1 MKNLKELYKELSER
15 KDFEIIRTGFDGGM
29 GAFTKGSQ
37 KGMTVIWSYG
47 GGWEHI
53 SIDGKHRMP
62 TWEEMCQLK
71 DMFFNYDECCVQYH
85 PPKSE
90 YVNNVKHCLHI
101 WKPIEKY
108 SGKLPIPPS
117 LFVGMKGVELPE

>member
-1 MKNLKELYKELSER
+1 MKSINKLYDELSSR
-15 KDFEIIRTGFDGGM
+15 KDFEIIRKGFDGGK
-29 GAFTKGSQ
+29 GIFTKGSQ
-37 KGMTVIWSYG
+37 KGMTVIWSYA
-47 GGWEHI
+47 GGWEHV
-53 SIDGKHRMP
+53 SIDGKNRMP

-71 DMFFNYDECCVQYH
+71 DMFFDDTECCVEYH

-90 YVNNVKHCLHI
+90 YVNNVKYCLHI

-117 LFVGMKGVELPE
+117 IFVGLKGVEFQK